1 MKKTN
6 FLLAVVAIILL
17 SAIILR
23 IQQLR
28 DSNSQEPVKEE
39 LVEEKQEIVQE
50 NKIEKEEELFL
61 EIIDPSSGELIT
73 SPFLVKG
80 LIPSAW
86 LDKGDYFVVLVDR
99 QDNNIVDISKLQTEK
114 DWQTGKKVPFYASL
128 EFIEN
133 NKSGL
138 ISIRRK
144 QNNQLYEVSNFKD
157 ININY

>member
-1 MKKTN
+1 MKKTH
-6 FLLAVVAIILL
+6 FLLAVVAIVLI

-28 DSNSQEPVKEE
+28 DSNSQEPVNEE
-39 LVEEKQEIVQE
+39 LVEE

-114 DWQTGKKVPFYASL
+114 DWQTGKKVPFYTSL